1 MNIAIGSDHAGFRL
15 KEELRRHLESA
26 GHTVIDLGTA
36 SEESV
41 DYPDYGL
48 AVGRA
53 VASGQASRGVA
64 VCGTGIGI
72 AIAANKVPGIRAG
85 TPGDLYATRLM
96 REHNDANVIAFG
108 ARLTAAPLAIA
119 MLDLFLETGFAG
131 GRHARRVDKLDA
143 ALSSSKNGVS
153 NR

>member
-26 GHTVIDLGTA
+26 GHIVIDLGTA

-53 VASGQASRGVA
+53 VASGQAGRGVA

-85 TPGDLYATRLM
+85 TPGDLFATRLM

-108 ARLTAAPLAIA
+108 ARITAAPLAIA
-119 MLDLFLETGFAG
+119 MVDLFLETGFAG
-131 GRHARRVDKLDA
+131 GRHAQRVDKLNA
-143 ALSSSKNGVS
+143 ALSSSKNGAS

>member
-85 TPGDLYATRLM
+85 TPGDLFATRLM

-131 GRHARRVDKLDA
+131 GRHSRRVDKLDA

>member
-1 MNIAIGSDHAGFRL
+1 MKIAIGSDHAGFRL

-26 GHTVIDLGTA
+26 GHTAIDLGTA
-36 SEESV
+36 SEDSV

-53 VASGQASRGVA
+53 VASGRADRGVA

-85 TPGDLYATRLM
+85 TPGDLFATRLM

-108 ARLTAAPLAIA
+108 ARITAAPLAIA
-119 MLDLFLETGFAG
+119 MVDLFLETGFAG
-131 GRHARRVDKLDA
+131 GRHARRVDKLNA

>member
-1 MNIAIGSDHAGFRL
+1 MKIAIGSDHAGFRL

-26 GHTVIDLGTA
+26 GYAVADLGTV

-41 DYPDYGL
+41 DYPDYGF

-53 VASGQASRGVA
+53 VASGEADRGVA

-72 AIAANKVPGIRAG
+72 AIAANKVPGVRAG
-85 TPGDLYATRLM
+85 TPGDLFATRAM

-131 GRHARRVDKLDA
+131 GRHARRVEKLGA
-143 ALSSSKNGVS
+143 APEPSKNGV
-153 NR
+153 

>member
-53 VASGQASRGVA
+53 VASGQAGRGVA

-85 TPGDLYATRLM
+85 TPGDLFATRLM

-119 MLDLFLETGFAG
+119 ILDLFLETGFAG

-143 ALSSSKNGVS
+143 SLSSSKNGVS

>member
-1 MNIAIGSDHAGFRL
+1 
-15 KEELRRHLESA
+15 
-26 GHTVIDLGTA
+26 
-36 SEESV
+36 
-41 DYPDYGL
+41 
-48 AVGRA
+48 
-53 VASGQASRGVA
+53 
-64 VCGTGIGI
+64 
-72 AIAANKVPGIRAG
+72 VPGIRAG

-143 ALSSSKNGVS
+143 SLSSSKNGVS

>member
-1 MNIAIGSDHAGFRL
+1 MNIAIGSDHAGFCL

-26 GHTVIDLGTA
+26 GHAVADLGTV

-41 DYPDYGL
+41 DYPDYGY

-53 VASGQASRGVA
+53 VASGEADRGVA

-85 TPGDLYATRLM
+85 TPGDLFATRAM

-131 GRHARRVDKLDA
+131 GRHARRVEKLGA
-143 ALSSSKNGVS
+143 APEPSKNGV
-153 NR
+153 

>member
-53 VASGQASRGVA
+53 VASGRADRGVA

-85 TPGDLYATRLM
+85 TPGDLFATRLM

-108 ARLTAAPLAIA
+108 ARITAAPLAIA
-119 MLDLFLETGFAG
+119 MVDLFLETGFAG
-131 GRHARRVDKLDA
+131 GRHARRVDKLNA

>member
-53 VASGQASRGVA
+53 VASGQAGRGVA

-143 ALSSSKNGVS
+143 SLSSSKNGVS

>member
-1 MNIAIGSDHAGFRL
+1 MKIAIGSDHAGFRL
-15 KEELRRHLESA
+15 KEELRRHLESS
-26 GHTVIDLGTA
+26 GHAVLDVGTI

-53 VASGQASRGVA
+53 VASGQADRGVA

-72 AIAANKVPGIRAG
+72 AIAANKVRGIRAG
-85 TPGDLYATRLM
+85 TPGDLFATRLM

-108 ARLTAAPLAIA
+108 ARIAAAPLAIA
-119 MLDLFLETGFAG
+119 MVDLFLQTEFAG
-131 GRHARRVDKLDA
+131 GRHARRVDKLDD
-143 ALSSSKNGVS
+143 ALSS
-153 NR
+153 

>member
-72 AIAANKVPGIRAG
+72 AIAANKVPGVRAG

-143 ALSSSKNGVS
+143 SLSSSKNGVS

>member
-1 MNIAIGSDHAGFRL
+1 MKIAIGSDHAGFRL
-15 KEELRRHLESA
+15 KEELGRHLESA
-26 GHTVIDLGTA
+26 GHTVIDVGTA

-53 VASGQASRGVA
+53 VASGQAGRGVA

-108 ARLTAAPLAIA
+108 ARITAAPLAIA
-119 MLDLFLETGFAG
+119 MLDLFLEAGFAG
-131 GRHARRVDKLDA
+131 GRHVRRVDKLDA

-153 NR
+153 ER

>member
-1 MNIAIGSDHAGFRL
+1 MKIAIGSDHAGFRL
-15 KEELRRHLESA
+15 KEELKNYLESV
-26 GHTVIDLGTA
+26 GHAVADLGTA

-41 DYPDYGL
+41 DYPDYGH

-53 VASGQASRGVA
+53 VASGQTDRGVA
-64 VCGTGIGI
+64 VCGTGIGM
-72 AIAANKVPGIRAG
+72 AIAANKVRGIRAG
-85 TPGDLYATRLM
+85 TPGGLFAARLM

-108 ARLTAAPLAIA
+108 ARITAAPLAIA
-119 MLDLFLETGFAG
+119 MVDLFLETGFAG
-131 GRHARRVDKLDA
+131 GRHARRVDKLNA

>member
-53 VASGQASRGVA
+53 VASGQAGRGVA

-72 AIAANKVPGIRAG
+72 AIAANKVPGVRAG

-143 ALSSSKNGVS
+143 SLSSSKNGVS

>member
-26 GHTVIDLGTA
+26 GHIVIDLGTA

-143 ALSSSKNGVS
+143 SLSSSKNGVS

>member
-1 MNIAIGSDHAGFRL
+1 MKIAIGSDHAGFRL
-15 KEELRRHLESA
+15 KEELRSHLQSA
-26 GHTVIDLGTA
+26 GHTVIDVGTA

-53 VASGQASRGVA
+53 VASGQAGRGVA

-85 TPGDLYATRLM
+85 APGDLYATRLM

>member
-15 KEELRRHLESA
+15 KEDLRRHLEWA
-26 GHTVIDLGTA
+26 GHTVIDLGTT

-53 VASGQASRGVA
+53 VASGQAGRGVA

-85 TPGDLYATRLM
+85 TPGDLFATRLM

-119 MLDLFLETGFAG
+119 MVDLFLETGFAG

-143 ALSSSKNGVS
+143 ALSSSKNGV
-153 NR
+153 